1 LIAPSWAYFQ
11 FFRISACIS
20 LAALMGYLFLWPE
33 EGLNSLSSN
42 LKLPGPDGLS
52 FFRVVAAARLATLR
66 NCVIH
71 RYASSQGHATGLLK
85 LQNLLVRE
93 LARELVEQ
101 PAKG

>member
-1 LIAPSWAYFQ
+1 
-11 FFRISACIS
+11 
-20 LAALMGYLFLWPE
+20 MGYLLLWPE

-42 LKLPGPDGLS
+42 LKLPVPDGLS

-71 RYASSQGHATGLLK
+71 RYASSQGQASGFLK
-85 LQNLLVRE
+85 LQNL

-101 PAKG
+101 LAKRMISYLMMDLFIDPTCVADETLDKGAW